1 VNESAIRQILES
13 KRKLAEDFKLARAV
27 RKSEEEGGCGVVGF
41 CCSEPVPGR
50 HIYEPSKQM
59 HNRGNGK
66 GGGIAAVGFIPEQLG
81 VSEEVLNEYYML
93 HIAMLDSNVRS
104 EMEQR
109 FITPHFDV
117 AASGGLDTVDD
128 WRSVAGLEVKPP
140 DVWRYFVRVKPDV
153 LDSFIRDN
161 DLEDLG
167 RSDAEDEFINQNS
180 FKLNQTYYASLG
192 DQRAFV
198 LSHGKNIMILKV
210 VGYAEA
216 IVKYY
221 KIEDLCAHVWIA
233 HQRYPTKGRVWHPG
247 GAHPFAAINMALV
260 HNGDFANY
268 HSVSEHLKQRHIYP
282 QFLTDTEVS
291 ALLFDLLDRTYRYPL
306 EYTIEAMAPTTEH
319 DFDCLPE
326 KKQPI
331 YRAIQAAHMHGSPD
345 GPWFFIIARNVVREN
360 QLQLLGITDT
370 AMLRPQV
377 FAFLDGDFQVGLI
390 ASEKQAIDATLHS
403 LSQQDKRICPVA
415 DSYWNARGGS
425 HTDGGAFIFNLDKD
439 SAGKIRITCTN
450 KFGISPRAPR
460 GTVPCDFS
468 SDVTLSPE
476 LSNAAGDLE
485 NWLEAGDAFAIYEF
499 ISQNIGRWA
508 FGDIRALCSMIAD
521 QAKDPGKTATAIEA
535 LTLLNDRRY
544 STDSKKAGHI
554 IYIVRDALSR
564 LFRNMPGLRA
574 DEDTESTHC
583 LIDYDTRDTL
593 RPPRQNERTLV
604 IDASLFPPEGANCD
618 AALLVDAYMK
628 GWRHFI
634 CFSCRGQRYIGCGLG
649 PETDGVTID
658 VYGSS
663 GDYLGSGIDGLTI
676 TVHGNAQDQLGQ
688 IIKRGKMVIHGDVGQ
703 TFLYGAKGGSVY
715 VLGNAAGRPLIN
727 SVGRPRVVINGTCLD
742 FLAES
747 FMAGDPLQGGGFAI
761 LNGIEFDDAG
771 RIVARREPYPGSN
784 LFSLA
789 SGGAIY
795 MRDPHNNVTRQQL
808 NGGEFAELTQQDWD
822 LILPYLEEN
831 ERLFGIR
838 VDELLTVDGQRHMP
852 ERVYRKVRP
861 VQLKSLASSAS
872 TTSHDNKTATANIGH

>member
-1 VNESAIRQILES
+1 MIRQILES
-13 KRKLAEDFKLARAV
+13 KKRLVEDYDLAGSV

-66 GGGIAAVGFIPEQLG
+66 GGGIAAVGFRAEQLG
-81 VSEEVLNEYYML
+81 VTEDVLNEYYML
-93 HIAMLDSNVRS
+93 HVALLDPSART
-104 EMEQR
+104 EMEEQ
-109 FITPHFDV
+109 FIIPNFDI
-117 AASGGLDTVDD
+117 AASGGLQTVDD
-128 WRSVAGLEVKPP
+128 WKSVPGLEVKPP

-153 LDSFIRDN
+153 LDSFVKAN
-161 DLEDLG
+161 DLAELDRG
-167 RSDAEDEFINQNS
+167 QAEDEFISQNS

-192 DQRAFV
+192 EQRAFV
-198 LSHGKNIMILKV
+198 LSHGRNIMILKV

-268 HSVSEHLKQRHIYP
+268 HSVSEYLKQCHIYP

-291 ALLFDLLDRTYRYPL
+291 ALLFDLLDRTYQYPL

-326 KKQPI
+326 KKRPI
-331 YRAIQAAHMHGSPD
+331 YRAIQATHIHGSPD
-345 GPWFFIIARNVVREN
+345 GPWFFIIARNIAREN
-360 QLQLLGITDT
+360 RLQLLGITDT

-403 LSQQDKRICPVA
+403 LSLQDKRICPVA
-415 DSYWNARGGS
+415 DRYWNARGGS

-439 SAGKIRITCTN
+439 PAGKMRITCTN
-450 KFGISPRAPR
+450 KFGVSPRSAG
-460 GTVPCDFS
+460 GTEPCDFAADAVLS
-468 SDVTLSPE
+468 SE
-476 LSNAAGDLE
+476 LSNVETDIE
-485 NWLEAGDAFAIYEF
+485 HRLEAGQADALYEF
-499 ISQNIGRWA
+499 ISQNIGRWS
-508 FGDIRALCSMIAD
+508 FENIRAVCGIIAK
-521 QAKDPGKTATAIEA
+521 QARDPKKTVTAINA
-535 LTLLNDRRY
+535 LTLLNDRKY
-544 STDSKKAGHI
+544 STHSKKTSHVI
-554 IYIVRDALSR
+554 HIVRETLYR
-564 LFRNMPGLRA
+564 LFRSMPYLSA
-574 DEDTESTHC
+574 EQQTETTHR
-583 LIDYDTRDTL
+583 LVDYETRDTL
-593 RPPRQNERTLV
+593 RPPQQSETTLI
-604 IDASLFPPEGANCD
+604 IDTHLFAAEGSGCD
-618 AALLVDAYMK
+618 AALLVDAYK
-628 GWRHFI
+628 LGWRHFI
-634 CFSCRGQRYIGCGLG
+634 CFDCRGQRFIGCGLG
-649 PETDGVTID
+649 PDTDDVTID

-715 VLGNAAGRPLIN
+715 VMGNAAGRPLIN
-727 SVGRPRVVINGTCLD
+727 SVGKPRVVINGTCLD

-747 FMAGDPLQGGGFAI
+747 FMAGDPLQGGGFAVV
-761 LNGIEFDDAG
+761 NGIEFDDEG
-771 RIVARREPYPGSN
+771 QIIPRREPYPGSN

-795 MRDPHNNVTRQQL
+795 IRDPHKNVVPQQL
-808 NGGEFAELTQQDWD
+808 NGGEFTELTSQDWD
-822 LILPYLEEN
+822 LIRPYLEEN
-831 ERLFGIR
+831 ERLFGVR
-838 VDELLTVDGQRHMP
+838 VDELLTVDGQRRMP
-852 ERVYRKVRP
+852 QRVYRKVRP
-861 VQLKSLASSAS
+861 VQIRALASSMS
-872 TTSHDNKTATANIGH
+872 NNSHQEETVRELVES